1 METLSPTLNL
11 ISSVRKSLTL
21 GRSPREGIETFCR
34 NDQSKLAQGLRA
46 FLVANDVA
54 KTKII
59 APMTAEQR
67 LGLHLI
73 ERSLKGEPV
82 LAALTAFEDDLFEK
96 SVQEIDA
103 FGQRLKQIALLP
115 LLLLIFPAYLIL
127 LLGPLLHQLESVL

>member
-21 GRSPREGIETFCR
+21 GRSPREGLEAFCR
-34 NDQSKLAQGLRA
+34 KDQTRLAQGLRA
-46 FLVANDVA
+46 FLIANEAA
-54 KTKII
+54 KAKII
-59 APMTAEQR
+59 ATMTSEQR
-67 LGLHLI
+67 LALHLI

-127 LLGPLLHQLESVL
+127 LLGPLLQQLESVL